1 MWRVDPLVVCVL
13 NVLISCWCFSWW
25 RQKLL
30 LILTLVESKALNN
43 SVLILCFRCTNRV
56 SERYVQA
63 SKWKSHWKI
72 QKNVVTLNRLWHR
85 TGSSANTGT
94 VYVHRSIHPFAVDGF
109 FLSLQKKT
117 RSYNHFASHLTSLC
131 GSVYHNTF
139 FVNVFRTILIAEGF
153 HEKLP
158 FFLSCTSWIH
168 KSCSMLHV

>member
-1 MWRVDPLVVCVL
+1 MTCRPFGCVCVL

-25 RQKLL
+25 SQKLL

-72 QKNVVTLNRLWHR
+72 QKNVVILNRLWRR

-94 VYVHRSIHPFAVDGF
+94 VYVHRSIHPFAVDDF
-109 FLSLQKKT
+109 FLSLQKKLVVIIT
-117 RSYNHFASHLTSLC
+117 LHHTWPHYVVLC
-131 GSVYHNTF
+131 
-139 FVNVFRTILIAEGF
+139 TIILFSSTYSELF
-153 HEKLP
+153 
-158 FFLSCTSWIH
+158 
-168 KSCSMLHV
+168 